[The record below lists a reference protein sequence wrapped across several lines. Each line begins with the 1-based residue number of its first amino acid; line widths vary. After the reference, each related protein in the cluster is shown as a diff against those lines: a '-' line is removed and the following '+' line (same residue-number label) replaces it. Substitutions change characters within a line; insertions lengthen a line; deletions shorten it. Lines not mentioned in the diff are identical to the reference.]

1 MFEEKIKEILSKETG
16 LKKEEIILEKPKE
29 NFGDYAFPCFI
40 LARKFKKNPI
50 EIANDLKKKIKLTKD
65 FEKVESSSG
74 YLNFF
79 INKEGLIKNLL
90 DSLNKKPKSKK
101 KETIIIESP
110 GPNTNKPLHVGHLR
124 NLFIGDSLARIFEFL
139 GNNVKRVDIIND
151 RGIHICK
158 SMLAYKKWGKN
169 KNPNKKSDHF
179 VGDFYVL
186 FSQKAKENPEL
197 EKEIQVML
205 KKWEEGDKETI
216 ALWKKMNSWAING
229 MKETYKLLQFKHDK
243 IYLESETYKKGREII
258 LDGLKKGLFKKKDDG
273 AIFINLGK
281 ELGEKILIR
290 SDGTTVYITQDI
302 YLAEKRYED
311 FKFDKMIYVVGNEQ
325 IYHFKVLFKILK
337 ILGKKWAEKLYH
349 LSYGMVNLPSGK
361 IKSREGTTADG
372 DDLISELKED
382 SKKELEKRYKLN
394 KTELEKRSLDIAL
407 AALKFTLLRVD
418 EMKDMMFIKEEALD
432 FEGFS
437 GPYLQYSYARASS
450 ILKKVKETN
459 KIILKDLNEKE
470 ILLVKK
476 LAEFSETVDK
486 TSKDLK
492 PDILAVYTYELA
504 KIFNDF
510 YHNCPVLNSKEEQG
524 RRIKIVKSFKET
536 MKNCLYLLG
545 IEPLEE
551 M

>member
-1 MFEEKIKEILSKETG
+1 MFEEKIKEILSRETR

-40 LARKFKKNPI
+40 LAKTFKKNPI

-65 FEKVESSSG
+65 FEKVESISG

-101 KETIIIESP
+101 KETILIESP

-139 GNNVKRVDIIND
+139 GNNVKKVDVIND
-151 RGIHICK
+151 RGVHICK

-169 KNPNKKSDHF
+169 KQPNKKSDHF

-186 FSQKAKENPEL
+186 FSQKVKENPEL
-197 EKEIQVML
+197 EKEIQEML

-216 ALWKKMNSWAING
+216 LLWKKMNSWAING
-229 MKETYKLLQFKHDK
+229 IKETYKLLKFKHDK
-243 IYLESETYKKGREII
+243 IYLESETYKKGKEII

-273 AIFINLGK
+273 AIFINLGN

-361 IKSREGTTADG
+361 IKSREGTTADA
-372 DDLISELKED
+372 DDLILELKED
-382 SKKELEKRYKLN
+382 AKTELEKRYKLN

-418 EMKDMMFIKEEALD
+418 AMKDMIFVKEEALD

-459 KIILKDLNEKE
+459 KINLKDLNEKE

-476 LAEFSETVDK
+476 LAEFSETVDR
-486 TSKDLK
+486 TSKELK

-536 MKNCLYLLG
+536 MKNCLDLLG